1 MHCDN
6 SKLPLHFI
14 SIFHWI
20 HQFSLVRWN
29 TLTICCDPGQLG
41 EPSLWDILFA
51 KYSWFSGVT
60 KREPEAEGFLF
71 DILFC
76 CFHKTVHKNFTLS
89 FLFFLWPLSSCVHG
103 RPKKKKKEIRQL
115 PNKRKVKNL
124 KKSPR
129 DTTVCLVFQ
138 SKKLWGGGRRNF
150 HGFRAWKKK
159 RHRREKSGREKKT
172 ARREKNRRCT
182 THVSQRET
190 VVYSPSPNVKM
201 R

>member
-20 HQFSLVRWN
+20 HQLSLVRWN
-29 TLTICCDPGQLG
+29 TLTICCDPGQLV

-71 DILFC
+71 DIWFC
-76 CFHKTVHKNFTLS
+76 CLHKTVHQNFTLS

-103 RPKKKKKEIRQL
+103 RPKKKRKKKEIRQI

-138 SKKLWGGGRRNF
+138 SENSEGEDEETFTAFGRERKSGIDERRVGG
-150 HGFRAWKKK
+150 KKK
-159 RHRREKSGREKKT
+159 S
-172 ARREKNRRCT
+172 
-182 THVSQRET
+182 
-190 VVYSPSPNVKM
+190 
-201 R
+201 